1 MYPPSFDYYRPKTV
15 AEATRLMTRHAD
27 AKVLAG
33 GHSLLPVLKLRL
45 ASPSALIDIAGL
57 GELKGIQ
64 AGASSLKIG
73 ALTTHAQLASSR
85 DVAQHCAILAEA
97 AAQIGDLQVRNR
109 GTVGGSL
116 AHADPGADYP
126 TVMLALGATMTAS
139 SGSATRDIPADAF
152 FTDLFTTSLKPN
164 ELLTAVSVPVY
175 GKGTGG
181 AYVKHKHPASGYA
194 VVGVAAVVKVSG
206 GKCETVSLM
215 IGGATAKPVRA
226 TAAEQALIGQ
236 PADEATLRAAIR
248 KVAESITDPLGDTYA
263 SGEYRTHLA
272 TVLAGRAL
280 MAAVERG
287 KR

>member
-139 SGSATRDIPADAF
+139 SGSATRDISADAF

>member
-1 MYPPSFDYYRPKTV
+1 MYPASFEYYRPKTL
-15 AEATRLMTRHAD
+15 AEAVTLLGRHKE

-45 ASPSALIDIAGL
+45 AAPSALIDIADL
-57 GELKGIQ
+57 AELKGIQ
-64 AGASSLKIG
+64 VGGGAIKIG
-73 ALTTHAQLASSR
+73 ALTTHAQIAASKE
-85 DVAQHCAILAEA
+85 VAQHCGVLAEA

-139 SGSATRDIPADAF
+139 NGSATRDIAADAF
-152 FTDLFTTSLKPN
+152 FTDIFTTSLKPG
-164 ELLTAVSVPVY
+164 ELLTAVSVPSS

-194 VVGVAAVVKVSG
+194 VVGVAAFTRVAN
-206 GKCETVSLM
+206 GKCEKVSLVV
-215 IGGATAKPVRA
+215 GGVTGTPVRA
-226 TAAEQALIGQ
+226 KAAEQALTGQ
-236 PADEATLRAAIR
+236 SPDEAALRAAIR
-248 KVAESITDPLGDTYA
+248 KVAESITDPMGDVYA
-263 SGEYRTHLA
+263 SGDYRTHLA

-280 MAAVERG
+280 TLALERA